1 MGVNVEEK
9 EKVED
14 HSSDIPTVE
23 QLLDE
28 VDKQNSAVQHT
39 QESPFDTESEI
50 LFVKSFHASHITKD
64 AKVTLIRSRPMN
76 MDSQTVDF
84 EFKLESMPDDNLQSL
99 SGFETSISNS
109 IHDLPGLLSDALKN
123 SLPQLLKESLTPLIP
138 SVSES
143 VAEEQAQLNKRVVKH
158 MNRQFNIAHKA
169 ESLRFVT
176 LQKALTKVLKT
187 EMVDSI
193 SSKVRLGMQDVREDL
208 ISQTKHL
215 SKYCLSV
222 QDMHSQLQEVRRT
235 LEAAVIMNDH
245 AEGEKSKEGQMDEN
259 ANPATTQ
266 GEHSNVKENVAIPA
280 AS

>member
-1 MGVNVEEK
+1 MEEK
-9 EKVED
+9 EKAED

-50 LFVKSFHASHITKD
+50 LFVKSFHASQITKD
-64 AKVTLIRSRPMN
+64 AKVTLMGSGPMN
-76 MDSQTVDF
+76 MDSQTADSECEL
-84 EFKLESMPDDNLQSL
+84 EFMPDDDLQSL
-99 SGFETSISNS
+99 SSFETSVSDSSHDVSHSEHTSWEKTAFAEFQSLSGHLDHVCEEVSLLHYKVEEMESSISQKVS
-109 IHDLPGLLSDALKN
+109 DDIKSSVPDLISHSLKAQLPGLLSDALKN

-176 LQKALTKVLKT
+176 LQKA
-187 EMVDSI
+187 
-193 SSKVRLGMQDVREDL
+193 SSTIL
-208 ISQTKHL
+208 
-215 SKYCLSV
+215 
-222 QDMHSQLQEVRRT
+222 
-235 LEAAVIMNDH
+235 
-245 AEGEKSKEGQMDEN
+245 
-259 ANPATTQ
+259 
-266 GEHSNVKENVAIPA
+266 
-280 AS
+280 